1 MHGMA
6 VHLQPHFAADGHAL
20 SNPAILGGRP
30 VFSGTRVP
38 IETLFDYLADG
49 LTIDYFLES
58 FPSVPRDLALAVL
71 RYGLRQIERE
81 LA

>member
-1 MHGMA
+1 MA
-6 VHLQPHFAADGHAL
+6 VHLQSHFAADGQAL
-20 SNPAILGGRP
+20 RNPAILGGRP

-38 IETLFDYLADG
+38 VETLFEYLADG
-49 LTIDYFLES
+49 LTLNYFLES
-58 FPSVPRDLALAVL
+58 FPTVSPDQALAVL